1 VKAPRL
7 PAVLVDSTTYVDEE
21 GEQHQKYIF
30 ADPLA
35 WWKGNERKF
44 PILAKLARRMY
55 LAIQA
60 TSAPSERIFSVAS
73 RIIKYDRARLE
84 PDVAGNI
91 LFIQTNG
98 NWYAPTRAVA
108 E

>member
-1 VKAPRL
+1 MLTRKV
-7 PAVLVDSTTYVDEE
+7 SSM
-21 GEQHQKYIF
+21 
-30 ADPLA
+30 A

-44 PILAKLARRMY
+44 PILAKLARMY

-98 NWYAPTRAVA
+98 NWYATRAVA

>member
-1 VKAPRL
+1 MLTKE
-7 PAVLVDSTTYVDEE
+7 D
-21 GEQHQKYIF
+21 EQHQKYIF

-44 PILAKLARRMY
+44 PILAKLARMY

-73 RIIKYDRARLE
+73 RIIK
-84 PDVAGNI
+84 
-91 LFIQTNG
+91 
-98 NWYAPTRAVA
+98 
-108 E
+108 